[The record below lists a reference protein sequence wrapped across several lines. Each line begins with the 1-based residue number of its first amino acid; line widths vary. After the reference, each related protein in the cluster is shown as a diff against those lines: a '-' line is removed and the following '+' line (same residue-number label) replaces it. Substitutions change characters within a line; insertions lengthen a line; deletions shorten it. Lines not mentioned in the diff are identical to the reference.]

1 MARAAHT
8 LGARVR
14 EPCHALAPPPT
25 FDERTVRLADRRR
38 TIRLAQFVLGLVGLI
53 VAFRRAAGES
63 RGQVLPDAPALAAAR
78 ALALASAVLAAGA
91 VTAPSAGR
99 HAPPAR

>member
-38 TIRLAQFVLGLVGLI
+38 TIRLAVFVLGLVGLI
-53 VAFRRAAGES
+53 VAFRRAVGES
-63 RGQVLPDAPALAAAR
+63 RGQVLPDAPALAAAGV
-78 ALALASAVLAAGA
+78 LALASIGM
-91 VTAPSAGR
+91 AGR
-99 HAPPAR
+99 AWAGLVGGRYDRG